1 MIRDAISSYDFH
13 FHSEI
18 NNTMKNTIYLTVLML
33 MFCCLSC
40 GSPDDSNVEQPQEL
54 ITHVR
59 VTLIDSLNQQDSVV
73 AKFSDPDGPSGSQQ
87 PVISGV
93 TIKAGHIYIGRIQ
106 LYEVHT
112 DLADSLVE
120 ITDEI
125 RELNT
130 EHQFFYTVE
139 GQVPNAAVVEI
150 TDKDANNLPLGLTFV
165 LRASSPANNTLNVVL
180 SHFSEVGQKNGTD
193 RSGDSD
199 IDIDF
204 PLTIE

>member
-1 MIRDAISSYDFH
+1 
-13 FHSEI
+13 
-18 NNTMKNTIYLTVLML
+18 MKNTIHLAALILTLG
-33 MFCCLSC
+33 CLSC

-59 VTLIDSLNQQDSVV
+59 VTLIDSMNSQDSVV

-93 TIKAGHIYIGRIQ
+93 TIKAGHTYFGRIQ
-106 LYEVHT
+106 LYEVHR
-112 DLADSLVE
+112 DLTDSLVE

-139 GQVPNAAVVEI
+139 GQTPNAASVEI
-150 TDKDANNLPLGLTFV
+150 TDKDNNNLPLGLTFI
-165 LRASSPANNTLNVVL
+165 LRAISPANNTLNVVL
-180 SHFSEVGQKNGTD
+180 SHYGEAGQKNGTD